1 MQFQVASTEPSP
13 DAGGGVVGSPGVKV
27 TRNAPPSCTL
37 TMLLLLSVL
46 DTV

>member
-13 DAGGGVVGSPGVKV
+13 EAGGGSVGAPGVIV
-27 TRNAPPSCTL
+27 YSNDPPSCTL

-46 DTV
+46 GRV